1 MRCLVAVRMSVR
13 HPENADESMARHPE
27 NAEDRMA
34 HRPTCCLT
42 RREWCAGL
50 GVALGG
56 LAAGACATV
65 SPREERDIGR
75 KEAEEVKRTI
85 GLVNDPKAVQYVNAI
100 GARLARTAARPDIA
114 WQFAVA
120 DQAEANAFALPGGWV
135 YVTRGLLALTNR
147 EDELAGVLGHEMA
160 HVTERHATSR
170 VSAATPLAILF
181 GVPSGILGTVSPTL
195 GGIVGGAG
203 RVVTGL
209 ALAPY
214 SRDQEREADRVGI
227 ALAARAGW
235 DPAGL
240 AAFLRTLERAETL
253 AGAGA
258 APSQFF
264 ATHPATPERV
274 ANVEAMA
281 RSLSR
286 TPVAEIA
293 GTRPLLLERLE
304 GLVVGENAAHGVFVK
319 ELFLHADFDLSVEM
333 PAGWKTANSPDAAGA
348 AAPEDGAV
356 VLLQLVGAGGDPVA
370 AARAEGLSETQVQR
384 IRRLDIARLPAA
396 TLTASTRDGERVS
409 FTWIAHR
416 QRVFRVTGVC
426 RERDSE
432 RYGDVFT
439 RTAATFRP
447 LRPEDRRRIVLS
459 RLRVRAA
466 RAGESLGQ
474 VIARGGTTWTM
485 AQAAIVNGVA
495 SDAALAPGWL
505 VKVAVAEQYRPRG

>member
-1 MRCLVAVRMSVR
+1 
-13 HPENADESMARHPE
+13 MAQRLTS
-27 NAEDRMA
+27 RF
-34 HRPTCCLT
+34 T
-42 RREWCAGL
+42 RRGFCAGL
-50 GVALGG
+50 GAM
-56 LAAGACATV
+56 LAGFAGGACTTV
-65 SPREERDIGR
+65 SSREERDIGR
-75 KEAEEVKRTI
+75 KEAQEVQRTI
-85 GLVNDPKAVQYVNAI
+85 GLVNDPKVTQYVSAV
-100 GARLARTAARPDIA
+100 GARLAQTAARPDIA
-114 WQFAVA
+114 WQFEVA
-120 DQAEANAFALPGGWV
+120 DQAEPNAFALPGGWV

-160 HVTERHATSR
+160 HVIERHATSR

-240 AAFLRTLERAETL
+240 ASFLRTLERAEAL
-253 AGAGA
+253 AGAGGTR
-258 APSQFF
+258 SQFF
-264 ATHPATPERV
+264 ATHPTTPERV

-293 GTRPLLLERLE
+293 GTRAQLLERLE
-304 GLVVGENAAHGVFVK
+304 GLVVGENAAHGVFV
-319 ELFLHADFDLSVEM
+319 ERLFLQPDFDLALEM
-333 PAGWKTANSPDAAGA
+333 PAGWKTANSPEAAGA
-348 AAPEDGAV
+348 VAPESAAV
-356 VLLQLVGAGGDPVA
+356 VLLQLAGAGTDPVA
-370 AARAEGLSETQVQR
+370 AARAEGLSETALQR
-384 IRRLDIARLPAA
+384 VRRLDIARLPAA
-396 TLTASTRDGERVS
+396 TLTADTRDGERVS

-426 RERDSE
+426 RERDWE
-432 RYGDVFT
+432 RYGGVFT

-447 LRPEDRRRIVLS
+447 VRPDDRQRIVEDRLRI
-459 RLRVRAA
+459 RPA
-466 RAGESLGQ
+466 RHGETLAQ
-474 VIARGGTTWTM
+474 VIARGGTTWSL
-485 AQAAIVNGVA
+485 AQAAIVNGIA
-495 SDAALAPGWL
+495 ADATLEPGWL
-505 VKVAVAEQYRPRG
+505 VKVAVTQPYRPRG

>member
-1 MRCLVAVRMSVR
+1 
-13 HPENADESMARHPE
+13 MAW
-27 NAEDRMA
+27 
-34 HRPTCCLT
+34 HRASRFT

-50 GVALGG
+50 GAMLGG

-75 KEAEEVKRTI
+75 KEAEEVQRTV
-85 GLVNDPKAVQYVNAI
+85 GLVDDPKATGYVNAI
-100 GARLARTAARPDIA
+100 GARLAQAAARPDIA

-135 YVTRGLLALTNR
+135 YVTRGLLTLANR

-160 HVTERHATSR
+160 HVIERHATSR
-170 VSAATPLAILF
+170 VGAATPLAILF

-214 SRDQEREADRVGI
+214 SRDQEREADRVGT

-235 DPAGL
+235 DPAAL
-240 AAFLRTLERAETL
+240 ASFLQTLERAEAL
-253 AGAGA
+253 AGGA
-258 APSQFF
+258 AKPASFF
-264 ATHPATPERV
+264 ATHPSTPERV

-286 TPVAEIA
+286 APVAEIA
-293 GTRPLLLERLE
+293 GTRAQFVERVE
-304 GLVVGENAAHGVFVK
+304 GLVVGDNAANGVFV
-319 ELFLHADFDLSVEM
+319 ERLFLHADFDLALEM
-333 PAGWKTANSPDAAGA
+333 PAGWKTANSREAAGA
-348 AAPEDGAV
+348 VAPEDTAV

-370 AARAEGLSETQVQR
+370 AARGEGLSEAQIERV
-384 IRRLDIARLPAA
+384 RRLDIAGLPAA
-396 TLTASTRDGERVS
+396 TLTAGTRDGERVS
-409 FTWIAHR
+409 FTWIAHK
-416 QRVFRVTGVC
+416 QRVFRITGVC
-426 RERDSE
+426 RDRDWE
-432 RYGDVFT
+432 RYASVFT

-447 LRPEDRRRIVLS
+447 LRPEDRQRIVEG
-459 RLRVRAA
+459 RLRVRPA
-466 RAGESLGQ
+466 RQGETLAQ
-474 VIARGGTTWTM
+474 VIARGGTTWSV

-495 SDAALAPGWL
+495 SDATLERGWP
-505 VKVAVAEQYRPRG
+505 VKVAVTEQYRGRG